1 MNQRHI
7 SIFRE
12 RFVNREDAYYRR
24 WAYGDNYGYRAVY
37 APVTASLICA
47 HLVGKITLALP
58 AIDVNGLCKWCA
70 WDSDTE
76 DGNLEKIESTLL
88 TLGWH
93 SIREAH
99 RPGRAGHLWLLFD
112 FAVAARDVIL
122 FGRQISER
130 TGIPRGTIEFFPK
143 QASAEKLGGALRLPL
158 SAHRKPGA
166 GNCIGWFETV
176 PKDVHSQLEWFS
188 LQPLN
193 PGKRISEIAQMPF
206 KENHSLT
213 RRSYHYQRN
222 TGAISRVTFDLA
234 ISRINAKPGSNGW
247 WSGHCPIISAHHN
260 GDRNPSL
267 GIKRAE
273 DGGAIVKCWND
284 CLPKDI
290 YDRLRRQ
297 K

>member
-1 MNQRHI
+1 MNPTHI

-12 RFVNREDAYYRR
+12 RFVHREDAYYRQ
-24 WAYGDNYGYRAVY
+24 WAYSDNYGYRAVY
-37 APVTASLICA
+37 EPVIPSLIRD
-47 HLVGKITLALP
+47 HLSGKITVAVP
-58 AIDVNGLCKWCA
+58 AIDANGLCKWCA
-70 WDSDTE
+70 WDSDNE

-88 TLGWH
+88 ILGWH
-93 SIREAH
+93 SIREA
-99 RPGRAGHLWLLFD
+99 RRIGRAGHLWLLFN

-130 TGIPRGTIEFFPK
+130 AGIPHGAIEFFPK

-158 SAHRKPGA
+158 GAHRKPGA
-166 GNCIGWFETV
+166 GNCRGWFEAV

-193 PGKRISEIAQMPF
+193 PSNRISEIAQMSF

-213 RRSYHYQRN
+213 RRSYCYQGN
-222 TGAISRVTFDLA
+222 TGAFSRVTFDLA
-234 ISRINAKPGSNGW
+234 ISRTNAKPGSNGW
-247 WSGHCPIISAHHN
+247 WSGHCPIVSAHQN

-284 CLPKDI
+284 CQPKDI
-290 YDRLRRQ
+290 YDRLREQ
-297 K
+297 